1 MMEETGR
8 NERYLWLIELFKNGD
23 IIPMKYLKSEKVN
36 KEVKDERKEII
47 RMRFKK
53 GIEREENLPYKEI
66 YPMNK
71 RLQIDLSKREGV
83 GLIGIIKSIIK
94 VINLKNIYMFDPT
107 GDGSGYKYYRGE
119 KVIIYQITKEMTI
132 NQIKK
137 IDKQINKFYING
149 YDLEREIGVFKIVI
163 NTVKYEKLKKY
174 KRYDMGKKGENLR
187 VAFINAWNGVINSKR
202 IEELT
207 VDKYLEIK
215 KSEEEN

>member
-83 GLIGIIKSIIK
+83 GIIGIIKSIP
-94 VINLKNIYMFDPT
+94 YT
-107 GDGSGYKYYRGE
+107 S
-119 KVIIYQITKEMTI
+119 KES
-132 NQIKK
+132 QIKHRD
-137 IDKQINKFYING
+137 I
-149 YDLEREIGVFKIVI
+149 RENILFIV
-163 NTVKYEKLKKY
+163 VK
-174 KRYDMGKKGENLR
+174 
-187 VAFINAWNGVINSKR
+187 SKAR
-202 IEELT
+202 EDT
-207 VDKYLEIK
+207 
-215 KSEEEN
+215 